1 MPTGHYRFRRSLG
14 NVGSRFRGARP
25 DTYPLYTGVLDSY
38 PGAAAAYSLR
48 ALSRGWLA
56 GDVVEVRRDSDS
68 TSQDFTASQITNG
81 QMLSFV
87 NGGTTSLYNS
97 ARYFNGTST
106 KVTLGTR
113 VDFSTGGWSVSADVV
128 IADLASGFTVFG
140 DGIWWSMQVNNS
152 GTIQARSTSGSI
164 YSIVPDSP
172 IPLGEEVTLG
182 ITRSGNTL
190 TAYVDGV
197 AQSSTATCA
206 GSDEFG
212 VDRIGNRSTFYA
224 HGIIYN
230 ADINNQAAY
239 TGLGT
244 SVTAWE
250 DTIGSNDG
258 TETSG
263 AAYTGQP
270 FNGYVSTWYDQSGNA
285 NDATQIATASQPK
298 IVDAGALVTGGLD
311 FDGVDDYLEA
321 VGFAFSPSGDFNAF
335 TVANFSFNNYWDTR
349 DGAGDGLFL
358 QRGGSDFKS
367 NYNGTSSNISAVT
380 GDVLLSSELDG
391 TDNNLY
397 LNGGSKAT
405 TTVVAGLSTTAN
417 FLIGINFAGADGVGT
432 MRELILYDTSQSA
445 NRAAIDAEIIANYGL

>member
-56 GDVVEVRRDSDS
+56 GDVVEVRSSAGGDPAS
-68 TSQDFTASQITNG
+68 FTASQ
-81 QMLSFV
+81 V
-87 NGGTTSLYNS
+87 
-97 ARYFNGTST
+97 ANGTLEAW
-106 KVTLGTR
+106 V
-113 VDFSTGGWSVSADVV
+113 
-128 IADLASGFTVFG
+128 
-140 DGIWWSMQVNNS
+140 
-152 GTIQARSTSGSI
+152 
-164 YSIVPDSP
+164 
-172 IPLGEEVTLG
+172 
-182 ITRSGNTL
+182 
-190 TAYVDGV
+190 GV
-197 AQSSTATCA
+197 
-206 GSDEFG
+206 G
-212 VDRIGNRSTFYA
+212 
-224 HGIIYN
+224 
-230 ADINNQAAY
+230 
-239 TGLGT
+239 
-244 SVTAWE
+244 
-250 DTIGSNDG
+250 NDG
-258 TETSG
+258 
-263 AAYTGQP
+263 
-270 FNGYVSTWYDQSGNA
+270 FVSTWYDQSGNA

-311 FDGVDDYLEA
+311 FDGVDDHLEA
-321 VGFAFSPSGDFNAF
+321 DGFAFSPSGDFNVF
-335 TVANFSFNNYWDTR
+335 TVANFSLNNYWDTR
-349 DGAGDGLFL
+349 DGGGDGLFL

-367 NYNGTSSNISAVT
+367 NYNGTSSEISVVT

-417 FLIGINFAGADGVGT
+417 FLIGINFAGAEGIGT